1 MKCPYCNNDM
11 QEGILKGDGR
21 TGMKFIREGEK
32 YSIGDIFTGK
42 GMIDANYKWGVLTI
56 DAHYCDTC
64 KKMIIDTDIR

>member
-32 YSIGDIFTGK
+32 YSIGD
-42 GMIDANYKWGVLTI
+42 
-56 DAHYCDTC
+56 TC